1 MALDTGDGSAWIDSL
16 MCPLGEVVIWHAFHE
31 GMERTGKGGMKTRG
45 GANEL
50 VSTTVPLQGSPVRGD
65 GLNPSGRPLTQLPW
79 KKDEFGIL
87 EGWFATLVVSCRSL
101 AS

>member
-1 MALDTGDGSAWIDSL
+1 MGKLDVL
-16 MCPLGEVVIWHAFHE
+16 FFRLGVIVVTCSRVFHE
-31 GMERTGKGGMKTRG
+31 GMERTGKGRMKTRG
-45 GANEL
+45 RANEL

-79 KKDEFGIL
+79 KKDEFGIV